1 MAESREK
8 SEREVAI
15 ESFVDRVKE
24 LHPNLD
30 REEFYDTISRY
41 VQEYVT
47 DDDRS
52 EEEEEKGLMDKAKDK
67 LSDQ

>member
-30 REEFYDTISRY
+30 REEFHDTISRY